1 MGHAHDHSHSH
12 AHTHTVPV
20 HFGKL
25 FVTGILLNL
34 LFVFVEAIYGIAAD
48 SMSLVADAG
57 HNFGDVLSLVF
68 SWVAFALARK
78 KPSQVYTYGL
88 RRTTILAA
96 LLNAVILLIS
106 LGIIGWEA
114 FRHLQHPVAVSGTT
128 IMIVSAIGIAI
139 NVFVAFLFYKDREKE
154 LNVKSAFLHMA
165 IDALISLG
173 VVIGGFVIYYTHW
186 YWIDSAISF
195 IIILI
200 VLYSTWKMFV
210 ESVDFALD
218 AVPKNIK
225 FSDVYKFL
233 SEIEGVE
240 EVHDLHI
247 WGVSTT
253 DIALTVHLVMP
264 KGVPNEKF
272 IFELSD
278 ELHHHFGIEHSTIQ
292 VEQIYNHEG
301 HHKGY

>member
-1 MGHAHDHSHSH
+1 
-12 AHTHTVPV
+12 
-20 HFGKL
+20 
-25 FVTGILLNL
+25 
-34 LFVFVEAIYGIAAD
+34 
-48 SMSLVADAG
+48 MSLVADAG

-68 SWVAFALARK
+68 SWIAIVLAKK
-78 KPSQVYTYGL
+78 KPTQIYTYGF

-96 LLNAVILLIS
+96 LLNAIILLIS

-114 FRHLQHPVAVSGTT
+114 FRHLQHPVIVSGKT
-128 IMIVSAIGIAI
+128 IMVVSAIGILINAI
-139 NVFVAFLFYKDREKE
+139 VAYLFYKDREKE
-154 LNVKSAFLHMA
+154 LNMKSAFLHMV

-173 VVIGGFVIYYTHW
+173 VVIGGVAIFYTHW
-186 YWIDSAISF
+186 YWIDSVLSF

-225 FSDVYKFL
+225 FTEVHNYLFSID
-233 SEIEGVE
+233 GVE

-253 DIALTVHLVMP
+253 EIALTVHLVMP
-264 KGVPNEKF
+264 KGIPDEKF
-272 IFELSD
+272 IFWLSD
-278 ELHHHFGIEHSTIQ
+278 ELNHHFGIEHSTIQ
-292 VEQIYNHEG
+292 VEQIYGHEG